1 MVTAVHEL
9 TGPDELSGEVFG
21 AVGDVQPVG
30 ETDADRAGRG
40 LVDEVTVDRGDATL
54 GFDRDEDAFLGRL
67 AGLGLREPLDVL
79 VLRSLV
85 AEHDDFLAGELDV
98 FDADRGQALLQDDGD
113 FLAAAADGSDALDLG
128 DALAADVEG
137 AEVIAVEGEVILTVD
152 GSVELGGPDHR
163 ESVLLAGLGDVD
175 DAGVEVFHQRG
186 LERREIRQGLP
197 LALVHRAHEI
207 LERGL
212 GRRERMGLEQ
222 LLGGPRGRALGGL
235 GADGLHFVDGDR
247 AGATGKALAD
257 IREHGGDLL
266 VAEDGALG
274 RHIDGVAL
282 AGDFDRT
289 AEAVEHD
296 LDGTRRSA
304 LGPLAA
310 HEGRQAVESL
320 AVGAVAGAAEGVID
334 LGAVFGGR
342 HENGGS
348 QEGEERRGA
357 HKGYGLHQAPYF
369 RRRKS
374 DRNPR

>member
-1 MVTAVHEL
+1 
-9 TGPDELSGEVFG
+9 
-21 AVGDVQPVG
+21 
-30 ETDADRAGRG
+30 
-40 LVDEVTVDRGDATL
+40 
-54 GFDRDEDAFLGRL
+54 
-67 AGLGLREPLDVL
+67 
-79 VLRSLV
+79 
-85 AEHDDFLAGELDV
+85 
-98 FDADRGQALLQDDGD
+98 
-113 FLAAAADGSDALDLG
+113 
-128 DALAADVEG
+128 
-137 AEVIAVEGEVILTVD
+137 
-152 GSVELGGPDHR
+152 
-163 ESVLLAGLGDVD
+163 
-175 DAGVEVFHQRG
+175 
-186 LERREIRQGLP
+186 
-197 LALVHRAHEI
+197 
-207 LERGL
+207 
-212 GRRERMGLEQ
+212 MGLEQ

-235 GADGLHFVDGDR
+235 GADGLDFIDGDR

-369 RRRKS
+369 RRCKS
-374 DRNPR
+374 DRNGKRQSNGRAEWRPALRAEWRAEWKRQADAFIFRWRVAGPASGRDAMTSHPPASR